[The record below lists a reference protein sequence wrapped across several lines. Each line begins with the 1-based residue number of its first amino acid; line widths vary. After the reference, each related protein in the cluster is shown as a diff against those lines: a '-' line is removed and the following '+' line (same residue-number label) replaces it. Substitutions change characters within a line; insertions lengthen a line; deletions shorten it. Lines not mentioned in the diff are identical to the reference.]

1 MGSKAE
7 VKTGSS
13 QTVPMHACVPRP
25 VSARPSRSTRYACC
39 LGLVIREE
47 QSLVLEPQK
56 KKKKKKREEYGP
68 FQFSLTKS
76 PASSTLTET
85 LSRSKAEIRYVFDW
99 LNPMLDPDP
108 HSAVRIVLV
117 AVSR

>member
-7 VKTGSS
+7 VKTESS

-47 QSLVLEPQK
+47 QSPVLEPQ
-56 KKKKKKREEYGP
+56 KKKKREEYGP
-68 FQFSLTKS
+68 FQSSLTKS